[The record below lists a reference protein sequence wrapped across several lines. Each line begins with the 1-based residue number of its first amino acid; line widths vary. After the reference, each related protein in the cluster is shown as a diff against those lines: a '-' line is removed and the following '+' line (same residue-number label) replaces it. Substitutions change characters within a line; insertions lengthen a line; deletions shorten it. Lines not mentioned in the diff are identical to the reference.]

1 MQTNTRIYKIS
12 FARIY
17 PLYVEKV
24 QKKSRQIS
32 ELDQV
37 ICWLTGY
44 SNVQL
49 HEQIKKQVTLEDFFN
64 LAPNLNPNRSLITG
78 MICGVRLEDIEDP
91 MMREIRYM
99 DKLVDELAKGRTM
112 DKILRK

>member
-1 MQTNTRIYKIS
+1 MQTNTRIYKVS

-24 QKKSRQIS
+24 QKKRRQIP

-44 SNVQL
+44 SKVQL
-49 HEQIKKQVTLEDFFN
+49 QEQIKKQTTLEDFFN
-64 LAPNLNPNRSLITG
+64 LAPKLNPNRSLITG
-78 MICGVRLEDIEDP
+78 MICGVRLEEIKDP

-99 DKLVDELAKGRTM
+99 DKLVDELAQGKTV